1 MEWRSK
7 IENTTY
13 VFGFEPE
20 NVEGY
25 NHVVPRETYD
35 FDGVKVTTT
44 RSTDAGVGFVVQVDG
59 VTVFHPGDHH
69 NRAPELDGIYREDI
83 DWLAAAG
90 IRPDLCF
97 LPISGCGFGD
107 LEPVHAGSD
116 YTLETL
122 KPAVFSPMHGGQ
134 DSGRYRDFVAER
146 QDLFPEVRM
155 VPVTDRGDRIL
166 VGGKLVS
173 AR

>member
-1 MEWRSK
+1 MEWRS
-7 IENTTY
+7 ELEHVTY
-13 VFGFEPE
+13 VFGFEPD

-25 NHVVPRETYD
+25 EHVVPREHYTFGD
-35 FDGVKVTTT
+35 LKVTTT

-69 NRAPELDGIYREDI
+69 NRAAELDGIYREDI

-90 IRPDLCF
+90 VRPDLCF

-107 LEPVHAGSD
+107 LAPVHAGAD

-122 KPAVFSPMHGGQ
+122 QPAVFSPMHGGD
-134 DSGRYRDFVAER
+134 DSRRYHDFVAER
-146 QDLFPEVRM
+146 EDRFPGVRM

-166 VGGKLVS
+166 VGGKMVS